1 MDTSVVDSPPQHRF
15 EIRADGE
22 LAGFAA
28 YREGEREIVFTHT
41 EIDPAYE
48 GKGLGSVLVRA
59 ALDEVRSRGHA
70 VLPACPFVRSFV
82 ERHPDYLDLV
92 PVAERDRFGLP
103 TG

>member
-1 MDTSVVDSPPQHRF
+1 MVDNPAEHQF

-28 YREGEREIVFTHT
+28 YREGERAIVFTHT

-48 GKGLGSVLVRA
+48 GKGLGSVLVRG
-59 ALDEVRSRGHA
+59 ALEEARSRGSA

-82 ERHPDYLDLV
+82 ERHPDFLDLV
-92 PVAERDRFGLP
+92 PAADRDRFGLP
-103 TG
+103 AAG